1 MIADHASALG
11 NGGRNMKQAWS
22 KLPFGVRLTAT
33 MVTMLFATIVIIST
47 SFYSQYHGA
56 MVATT
61 MESLESRGESS
72 ASAMSRWLAMRQ
84 NDMRYLAA
92 VEAARALDKMSLQG
106 LLRDLAQQQGNWDTI
121 FVVMPDGRGLVG
133 VSYENGR
140 ARVLP
145 DDEAHAFMVAD
156 RDWFRRAIRG
166 EEVFSEPL
174 VSRATGNTVST
185 VAIPIRQNDQI
196 IAVMRGALQLDTIY
210 QQAAALPRAEY
221 TQIFL
226 LDRSGVGITSSPS
239 VPESGKA
246 IDTEAARGI
255 AAQRSGSGFY
265 PDVNGERVMG
275 AYNYIPLLGWGLVSE
290 ANEHAAM
297 APVRAALR
305 QIVMISVLVLFA
317 SCAIILL
324 VVRSITKFL
333 GGEPDYAAQMVKAVA
348 SGDLTHQIKLAP
360 GDNGS
365 LLFDIAQMR
374 QNLRSMLTE
383 VNRYAEQVA
392 SSSTELAQV
401 NDETSHGI
409 EQQHQEINS
418 SATAMNEMTTTLEE
432 VARNTQDAADAAN
445 TANDAALHGREVVQG
460 TIADLRTL
468 TENVQQAVAIIHS
481 LKADSDSIG
490 NILLV
495 IESIAEQTNLLALNA
510 AIEAARAGESG
521 RGFAVVADEVRSLA
535 SRTKDSTLEIQAMIE
550 RLQQGADKA
559 VRASEQSADAT
570 RNTSGQ
576 AQQAGN
582 ALEQVSQAIALINQT
597 AQHIA
602 SATEEQTAVSHDIN
616 RNIHKINDISY
627 QTSENMQRSVL
638 ASEHLSKMA
647 EAMQRIV
654 GRFSF

>member
-1 MIADHASALG
+1 
-11 NGGRNMKQAWS
+11 MKQAWS